1 MKKVSVIFFLIVFTL
16 NFVSCKETINSKNE
30 NYKNAFG
37 YKQYVSDRGTGYK
50 DYPYFNTET
59 AGEEN
64 SKARKY
70 FESNSRSNPAGFLYT
85 DFEDGICINKY
96 LGSLDFFA
104 EENVIN
110 IPETID
116 GKPVVKLGSY
126 IEKDEDS
133 GFYDAFS
140 PFGDVR
146 NCTLNLP
153 SGIKYI
159 ENASLWEFVGC
170 IEDEDLKAKSPHIHK
185 INVDDNN
192 PYYSSKNGILLSK
205 DCKTLLYD
213 YNCCASGNEAYTV
226 PDYVE
231 VFAPMNGVSSDYE
244 YITIPKNV
252 KKIDTYIQDAGEEYN
267 NNISVKGN
275 KGTAAEKWAKNNN
288 VPFVEMN

>member
-1 MKKVSVIFFLIVFTL
+1 MKRIAALLSASIIAISF
-16 NFVSCKETINSKNE
+16 SACKDYSDYKNE
-30 NYKNAFG
+30 VG
-37 YKQYVSDRGTGYK
+37 YKQYISDRDTGYK
-50 DYPYFNTET
+50 DIPYFNTYT

-70 FESNSRSNPAGFLYT
+70 FNSNIRSCPKGFFYT
-85 DFEDGICINKY
+85 NYENGICINKY
-96 LGSLDFFA
+96 IGSSDSFA

-140 PFGDVR
+140 PFGNIR

-153 SGIKYI
+153 SSLKYI
-159 ENASLWEFVGC
+159 ESAALWEFVGC
-170 IEDEDLKAKSPHIHK
+170 IEDEDLKAKSPHVYK
-185 INVDDNN
+185 INVDENN
-192 PYYSSKNGILLSK
+192 PYYSSRGGILLSK

-213 YNCCASGNEAYTV
+213 YNCYGTGSDTYTV
-226 PDYVE
+226 PDYIE

-252 KKIDTYIQDAGEEYN
+252 KKIDTYIQDAGGDYDTC
-267 NNISVKGN
+267 ITVKGY
-275 KGTAAEKWAKNNN
+275 KGTAAEKWAKKNK
-288 VPFVEMN
+288 VPFIKLD